1 MVHLAPIV
9 FCLRVNRGVSIY
21 LGGGGLQDLRLHA
34 FGETQHI
41 DNAVDTS
48 LGRLY
53 RVELVMNRQRRACEI
68 INLVD
73 FDIEGKADIVSNKLE
88 SGIEHETGHIRPRRC
103 EEVIRAEDL
112 VPAAQQSLTQML
124 IL

>member
-1 MVHLAPIV
+1 
-9 FCLRVNRGVSIY
+9 
-21 LGGGGLQDLRLHA
+21 LQDLGLHA
-34 FGETQHI
+34 FGETQHV
-41 DNAVDTS
+41 DGAVDAG

-53 RVELVMNRQRRACEI
+53 RVELVVNRRRRAGEI

-88 SGIEHETGHIRPRRC
+88 SGIQHETGHIRPRRR

-112 VPAAQQSLTQML
+112 VPAA
-124 IL
+124 